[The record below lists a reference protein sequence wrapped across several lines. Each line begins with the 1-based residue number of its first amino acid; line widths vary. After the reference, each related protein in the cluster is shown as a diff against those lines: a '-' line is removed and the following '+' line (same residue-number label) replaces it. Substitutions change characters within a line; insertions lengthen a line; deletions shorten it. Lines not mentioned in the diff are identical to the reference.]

1 MPNVRALDATDLAA
15 LLPAPEAPAILQSAL
30 LQLAG
35 EGVGGL
41 TWSADATRLPGL
53 GPKAPDG
60 SAALLSGGAP
70 RLFVERR
77 AFEAHRGATIAGL
90 AAQRLA
96 DPRSEV
102 LTLLGCNAT
111 GRAVFEVVRAV
122 FPDLERVLC
131 FDPDVHRQ
139 AQFADEIMTTFN
151 VASIIPPEPREAC
164 EGAQILVGC
173 PDPLPKQPVV
183 EFDWIQRGTL
193 VVMLHG
199 ASAFTDSML
208 QRADRRV
215 VDDLGGWRQAA
226 AAGRLAGVP
235 APEGDLAALVA
246 GRLPPRSGSPVIAT
260 VCFGSPALDAA
271 LAAAL
276 LARADQAGRGR
287 TLAL

>member
-1 MPNVRALDATDLAA
+1 MPNVRVLDATDLAA
-15 LLPAPEAPAILQSAL
+15 LLPPAESPAILQAAL
-30 LQLAG
+30 VKLAG
-35 EGVGGL
+35 DGVGGL
-41 TWSADATRLPGL
+41 EWSADATRLPGV
-53 GPKAPDG
+53 GPKAPAG
-60 SAALLSGGAP
+60 SAALLAGGAP

-77 AFEAHRGATIAGL
+77 AFEARRGAAITGL
-90 AAQRLA
+90 AARRLA

-122 FPDLERVLC
+122 FPGLERVLC
-131 FDPDVHRQ
+131 YDPDVHRQ

-151 VASIIPPEPREAC
+151 VASIIPPEPREAS

-173 PDPLPKQPVV
+173 PEPLPGKPVV
-183 EFDWIQRGTL
+183 ESDWIQRGTL

-208 QRADRRV
+208 QRADRRI
-215 VDDLGGWRQAA
+215 VDDLGGWRLASAA
-226 AAGRLAGVP
+226 GRMHGVPEPEGDLCALAAGRLP
-235 APEGDLAALVA
+235 ARA
-246 GRLPPRSGSPVIAT
+246 GSPVIAT

-276 LARADQAGRGR
+276 LARADKAGRGR

>member
-1 MPNVRALDATDLAA
+1 MPNVRVLEAPDLAA
-15 LLPAPEAPAILQSAL
+15 LLPAPEAHSILQAAL
-30 LQLAG
+30 VQLAG
-35 EGVGGL
+35 DGVGGIE
-41 TWSADATRLPGL
+41 WVPDATRLPGT
-53 GPKAPDG
+53 GPKAPAG
-60 SAALLSGGAP
+60 SAALLQGGTP
-70 RLFVERR
+70 RLFVERG
-77 AFEAHRGATIAGL
+77 AFEARRGAAIAGL

-131 FDPDVHRQ
+131 YDPDVHRQ
-139 AQFADEIMTTFN
+139 AAFADEIMTTFN

-173 PDPLPKQPVV
+173 PDPLPKKPVV

-215 VDDLGGWRQAA
+215 VDDHAGWRLAA

-235 APEGDLAALVA
+235 EPEGDLAALAA
-246 GRLPPRSGSPVIAT
+246 GRLPPRAGSPVVAT
-260 VCFGSPALDAA
+260 VCFGSPPLDAA

-276 LARADQAGRGR
+276 LARADKAGRGR